1 MSTNFSAEKEFT
13 KDRQRYINIALSS
26 DKRIQILMLVFIIDS
41 HEEILAGQTG
51 GIISLYKDFPKEI
64 MLDLKAVNMSKDE
77 NVIKEFISKY
87 GLKEEDYSL
96 ETRSLTLVGSPIL
109 MIQPTK
115 MISKFIQ
122 DNTIGAVREKKMN
135 ELGL

>member
-1 MSTNFSAEKEFT
+1 MSTDFSAEKEFI
-13 KDRQRYINIALSS
+13 KDRQRYINIALNS

-41 HEEILAGQTG
+41 HEYILAGQTG
-51 GIISLYKDFPKEI
+51 GMISLYKDFPKEI
-64 MLDLKAVNMSKDE
+64 MLDLKDVNKSNDE

-87 GLKEEDYSL
+87 GLKEEDYSYS
-96 ETRSLTLVGSPIL
+96 TNL
-109 MIQPTK
+109 MIRPTK
-115 MISKFIQ
+115 TISKFIQ

>member
-1 MSTNFSAEKEFT
+1 MSTDFSAEKEFI
-13 KDRQRYINIALSS
+13 KDRQRYINIALNS

-41 HEEILAGQTG
+41 HEYILAGQTG

-64 MLDLKAVNMSKDE
+64 MLDLKDVNKSNDE

-87 GLKEEDYSL
+87 GLKEEDYSYS
-96 ETRSLTLVGSPIL
+96 TNL
-109 MIQPTK
+109 MIRPTK

>member
-1 MSTNFSAEKEFT
+1 MSTDFSAEKEFI
-13 KDRQRYINIALSS
+13 KDRQRYINIALNS

-41 HEEILAGQTG
+41 HEYILAGQTG

-64 MLDLKAVNMSKDE
+64 MLDLKDVNKSNDE

-87 GLKEEDYSL
+87 GLKEEDYSYS
-96 ETRSLTLVGSPIL
+96 TNL
-109 MIQPTK
+109 MIRPTK
-115 MISKFIQ
+115 TISKFIQ

>member
-1 MSTNFSAEKEFT
+1 MSTNFNAEKEFI
-13 KDRQRYINIALSS
+13 KDRQRYINIALNS

-41 HEEILAGQTG
+41 HEYILAGQTG

-64 MLDLKAVNMSKDE
+64 MLDLKDVNKSNDE

-87 GLKEEDYSL
+87 GLKEEDYSYS
-96 ETRSLTLVGSPIL
+96 TNL
-109 MIQPTK
+109 MIRPTK
-115 MISKFIQ
+115 TISKFIQ

>member
-1 MSTNFSAEKEFT
+1 MSTNFSAEKEFI
-13 KDRQRYINIALSS
+13 KDRQRYINIAINS

-41 HEEILAGQTG
+41 HEYILAGQTG

-64 MLDLKAVNMSKDE
+64 MLDLKDVNKSNDE

-96 ETRSLTLVGSPIL
+96 KTRSLTLVGSPIL
-109 MIQPTK
+109 MIRPTK

-122 DNTIGAVREKKMN
+122 DNTIGAVREKKIN

>member
-1 MSTNFSAEKEFT
+1 MSTDFSAENEFI
-13 KDRQRYINIALSS
+13 KDRQRYINIALNS

-41 HEEILAGQTG
+41 HEYILAGQTG
-51 GIISLYKDFPKEI
+51 GIIPLYKDFPKEI

-87 GLKEEDYSL
+87 GLKEEDYSY
-96 ETRSLTLVGSPIL
+96 TNFRL

>member
-1 MSTNFSAEKEFT
+1 MSTNFSAEKEFI
-13 KDRQRYINIALSS
+13 KDRQRYINLAINS

-64 MLDLKAVNMSKDE
+64 MLDLKAVNKSNDE

-96 ETRSLTLVGSPIL
+96 KTRSLTLVGSPIL
-109 MIQPTK
+109 MIRPTK

>member
-1 MSTNFSAEKEFT
+1 MSTNFNAEKEFI
-13 KDRQRYINIALSS
+13 KDRQRYINLAINS

-41 HEEILAGQTG
+41 HEYILAGQTG

-64 MLDLKAVNMSKDE
+64 MLDLKDVNKSNDE

-87 GLKEEDYSL
+87 GLKEEDYSYS
-96 ETRSLTLVGSPIL
+96 TNL
-109 MIQPTK
+109 MIRPTK
-115 MISKFIQ
+115 TISKFIQ

>member
-1 MSTNFSAEKEFT
+1 MSTDFSAEKEFI
-13 KDRQRYINIALSS
+13 KDRQRYINIALNS
-26 DKRIQILMLVFIIDS
+26 DKRIQILMLVFIID

-87 GLKEEDYSL
+87 GLKEEDYSY
-96 ETRSLTLVGSPIL
+96 TDFRL

>member
-1 MSTNFSAEKEFT
+1 MSTNFSAEKEFI
-13 KDRQRYINIALSS
+13 KDRQRYINLAINS

-41 HEEILAGQTG
+41 HEYILAGQTG

-64 MLDLKAVNMSKDE
+64 MLDLKDVNKSNDE

-87 GLKEEDYSL
+87 GLKEEDYSYS
-96 ETRSLTLVGSPIL
+96 TNL
-109 MIQPTK
+109 MIRPTK
-115 MISKFIQ
+115 TISKFIQ

>member
-1 MSTNFSAEKEFT
+1 MSTNFSAEKEFI
-13 KDRQRYINIALSS
+13 KDRQRYINIALNS

-41 HEEILAGQTG
+41 HEYILAGQTG

-64 MLDLKAVNMSKDE
+64 MLDLKFVNKSNDE

-96 ETRSLTLVGSPIL
+96 ENNSTNFRL
-109 MIQPTK
+109 MIRPTK

>member
-1 MSTNFSAEKEFT
+1 MSTNFSAEKEFI
-13 KDRQRYINIALSS
+13 KDRQRYINLAINS

-41 HEEILAGQTG
+41 HEYILAGQTG

-64 MLDLKAVNMSKDE
+64 MLDLKDVNKSNDE

-87 GLKEEDYSL
+87 RLKEEDYSL
-96 ETRSLTLVGSPIL
+96 ENNSTNFRL
-109 MIQPTK
+109 MIRPTK

>member
-1 MSTNFSAEKEFT
+1 MKKYSDFILDNSLNEGFIKNLFGKIGSFLKGSKRSILDKISKMKDAEKEFI
-13 KDRQRYINIALSS
+13 KDRQRYINIAINS

-77 NVIKEFISKY
+77 NVIKELP
-87 GLKEEDYSL
+87 GL
-96 ETRSLTLVGSPIL
+96 
-109 MIQPTK
+109 
-115 MISKFIQ
+115 
-122 DNTIGAVREKKMN
+122 
-135 ELGL
+135 

>member
-1 MSTNFSAEKEFT
+1 MSTNFSAEKEFI
-13 KDRQRYINIALSS
+13 KDRQRYINIAINS

-41 HEEILAGQTG
+41 HEYILAGQTG

-64 MLDLKAVNMSKDE
+64 MLDLKVVNKSNDE
-77 NVIKEFISKY
+77 NLIKEFISKY
-87 GLKEEDYSL
+87 GLKEEDYSYS
-96 ETRSLTLVGSPIL
+96 TNL
-109 MIQPTK
+109 MIRPTK
-115 MISKFIQ
+115 TISKFIQ

>member
-1 MSTNFSAEKEFT
+1 MSTDFNVEKEFI
-13 KDRQRYINIALSS
+13 KDRQRYINIALNS

-64 MLDLKAVNMSKDE
+64 MLDLKDVNKSNDE

-87 GLKEEDYSL
+87 GLKEEDYSY
-96 ETRSLTLVGSPIL
+96 TNFRLT
-109 MIQPTK
+109 IQPK
-115 MISKFIQ
+115 LISKFIQ
-122 DNTIGAVREKKMN
+122 DNTIVAVREKKMN

>member
-1 MSTNFSAEKEFT
+1 MSTDFSAEKEFI
-13 KDRQRYINIALSS
+13 KDRQRYINIALNS

-87 GLKEEDYSL
+87 GLKEEDYSY
-96 ETRSLTLVGSPIL
+96 TNFRL
-109 MIQPTK
+109 MIKPTK

>member
-1 MSTNFSAEKEFT
+1 MSTDFSAENEFI
-13 KDRQRYINIALSS
+13 KDRQRYINLALNS

-41 HEEILAGQTG
+41 HEYILAGQTG

-64 MLDLKAVNMSKDE
+64 MLDLKDVNKSNDE

-87 GLKEEDYSL
+87 GLKEEDYSYS
-96 ETRSLTLVGSPIL
+96 TNL
-109 MIQPTK
+109 MIRPTK
-115 MISKFIQ
+115 TISKFIQ

>member
-1 MSTNFSAEKEFT
+1 MSTNFNAEKEFI
-13 KDRQRYINIALSS
+13 KDRQRYINLAINS

-41 HEEILAGQTG
+41 HEYILAGQTG
-51 GIISLYKDFPKEI
+51 GMISLYKDFPKEI
-64 MLDLKAVNMSKDE
+64 MLDLKDVNKSNDE

-87 GLKEEDYSL
+87 GLKEEDYSYS
-96 ETRSLTLVGSPIL
+96 TNL
-109 MIQPTK
+109 MIRPTK
-115 MISKFIQ
+115 TISKFIQ

>member
-1 MSTNFSAEKEFT
+1 MSTNFSAEKEFI
-13 KDRQRYINIALSS
+13 KDRQRYINIALNS

-41 HEEILAGQTG
+41 QEYILAGQTG
-51 GIISLYKDFPKEI
+51 GIISLYKDYPKEI
-64 MLDLKAVNMSKDE
+64 MLDLKFVNMSKDE

-96 ETRSLTLVGSPIL
+96 ENNSTNFRL
-109 MIQPTK
+109 MIRPTK

>member
-1 MSTNFSAEKEFT
+1 MSTNFSAEKEFI
-13 KDRQRYINIALSS
+13 KNRQRYINIALNS

-41 HEEILAGQTG
+41 HEYILAGQTG

-64 MLDLKAVNMSKDE
+64 MLDLKDVNKSNDE

-87 GLKEEDYSL
+87 GLKEEDYSYNS
-96 ETRSLTLVGSPIL
+96 TNFRL
-109 MIQPTK
+109 MIRPTK

>member
-1 MSTNFSAEKEFT
+1 MSTNFNAEKEFI
-13 KDRQRYINIALSS
+13 KDRQRYINLAINS

-41 HEEILAGQTG
+41 HEYILAGQTG

-64 MLDLKAVNMSKDE
+64 MLDLKDVNKSNDE

-87 GLKEEDYSL
+87 GLKEEDYSYS
-96 ETRSLTLVGSPIL
+96 TNL
-109 MIQPTK
+109 MIRPTK

>member
-1 MSTNFSAEKEFT
+1 MSTNFSAEKEFI
-13 KDRQRYINIALSS
+13 KDRQRYINIAINS

-41 HEEILAGQTG
+41 HEYILAGQTG

-64 MLDLKAVNMSKDE
+64 MLDLKDVNKSNDE

-87 GLKEEDYSL
+87 RLKEEDYSL
-96 ETRSLTLVGSPIL
+96 ENNSTNFRL
-109 MIQPTK
+109 MIRPTK

>member
-13 KDRQRYINIALSS
+13 KDRQRYINIAINS

-87 GLKEEDYSL
+87 GLKEEDYSY
-96 ETRSLTLVGSPIL
+96 TNFRL

>member
-1 MSTNFSAEKEFT
+1 MSTNFNAEKEFI
-13 KDRQRYINIALSS
+13 KDRQRYINIALNS

-41 HEEILAGQTG
+41 HEYILAGQTG

-64 MLDLKAVNMSKDE
+64 MLDLKDVNKSNDE

-87 GLKEEDYSL
+87 GLKEEDYSTQN
-96 ETRSLTLVGSPIL
+96 EYNSTNFRL
-109 MIQPTK
+109 MIRPTK
-115 MISKFIQ
+115 TISKFIQ

>member
-1 MSTNFSAEKEFT
+1 MSTDFSAEKEFI
-13 KDRQRYINIALSS
+13 KDRQRYINIALNS

-41 HEEILAGQTG
+41 HEYILAGQTG
-51 GIISLYKDFPKEI
+51 GMISLYKDFPKEI
-64 MLDLKAVNMSKDE
+64 MLDLKDVNKSNDE

-87 GLKEEDYSL
+87 GLKEEDYSYS
-96 ETRSLTLVGSPIL
+96 TNL
-109 MIQPTK
+109 MIRPTK

>member
-1 MSTNFSAEKEFT
+1 MSTNFSAEKEFI
-13 KDRQRYINIALSS
+13 KDRQRYINIALNS

-41 HEEILAGQTG
+41 HEYILAGQTG

-64 MLDLKAVNMSKDE
+64 MLDLKDVNKSNDE

-87 GLKEEDYSL
+87 RLKEEDYSL
-96 ETRSLTLVGSPIL
+96 ENNSTNFRL
-109 MIQPTK
+109 MIRPTK

-122 DNTIGAVREKKMN
+122 DNTIGAVREKKIN

>member
-1 MSTNFSAEKEFT
+1 MSTNFSAEKEFI
-13 KDRQRYINIALSS
+13 KDRQRYINIAINS

-41 HEEILAGQTG
+41 HEYILAGQTG

-64 MLDLKAVNMSKDE
+64 MLDLKDVNKSNDE

-87 GLKEEDYSL
+87 GLKEEDYSYS
-96 ETRSLTLVGSPIL
+96 TNL
-109 MIQPTK
+109 MIRPTK

>member
-1 MSTNFSAEKEFT
+1 MSTDFSAENEFI
-13 KDRQRYINIALSS
+13 KDRQRYINIALNS

-41 HEEILAGQTG
+41 HEYILAGQTG
-51 GIISLYKDFPKEI
+51 GIIPLYKDFPKEI
-64 MLDLKAVNMSKDE
+64 MLDLKAVNMSNDE

-87 GLKEEDYSL
+87 GLKEEDYSY
-96 ETRSLTLVGSPIL
+96 TNFRL

>member
-1 MSTNFSAEKEFT
+1 MSTNFSAEKEFI
-13 KDRQRYINIALSS
+13 KDRQRYINIALNS

-41 HEEILAGQTG
+41 HEYILAGQTG

-64 MLDLKAVNMSKDE
+64 MLDLKDVNKSNDE

-87 GLKEEDYSL
+87 RLKEEDYSL
-96 ETRSLTLVGSPIL
+96 ENNSTNFRL
-109 MIQPTK
+109 MIRPTK

>member
-1 MSTNFSAEKEFT
+1 MSTDFSAEKEFI
-13 KDRQRYINIALSS
+13 KDRQRYINIALNS

-87 GLKEEDYSL
+87 GLKEEDYSY
-96 ETRSLTLVGSPIL
+96 TGFRL

-122 DNTIGAVREKKMN
+122 DNTIGAVREKKIN

>member
-1 MSTNFSAEKEFT
+1 MSTDFSAEKEFI
-13 KDRQRYINIALSS
+13 KDRQRYINIALNS

-64 MLDLKAVNMSKDE
+64 MLDLKVVNKSNDE

-87 GLKEEDYSL
+87 GLKEEDYSY
-96 ETRSLTLVGSPIL
+96 TNFRL